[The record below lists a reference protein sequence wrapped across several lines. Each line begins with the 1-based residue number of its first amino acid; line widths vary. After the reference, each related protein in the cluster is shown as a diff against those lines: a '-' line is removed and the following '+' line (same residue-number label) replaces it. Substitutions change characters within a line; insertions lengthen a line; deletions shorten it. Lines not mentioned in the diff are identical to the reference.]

1 MATKAVRPIQQFA
14 AAAEG
19 IGVANAL
26 GMNIP
31 ATAPA
36 MGKAICSFI
45 CGKLSS
51 FWGWCFCSSAVSSYA
66 LGLAIFVVAGAVIL
80 QIASG
85 LA

>member
-51 FWGWCFCSSAVSSYA
+51 FWGWCFCASTVVTWVVGVAAFLVIGEVLLHA
-66 LGLAIFVVAGAVIL
+66 TGVLA
-80 QIASG
+80 
-85 LA
+85 